1 MNENQILAVW
11 GNPSSGKTTT
21 SIKIAKDLSEREKNV
36 IVVFCDILCP
46 TTVTILPYV
55 DLENK
60 SLGRLLSAPSI
71 TQADILSQCITLEKN
86 EYLSFLG
93 YAQGENVFTY
103 AEYSKD
109 RAMDLLI
116 LLRHLADYV
125 IMDCSSNFTSDIL
138 STVALEMADK
148 VIRLKSANL
157 KAISYFD
164 SYLPLLADRRFNVEK
179 HIKVLSNVK
188 DSEPKG
194 QIKEKYNGIKYELP
208 HIEEISE
215 QFLSGELLGDLK
227 SKEKEEY
234 NSSLKDLIALVFDEK
249 VEESKKENK
258 VFSWFKG
265 GKSKWIMQTYF
276 LTLVRL

>member
-1 MNENQILAVW
+1 MNENQILAIW
-11 GNPSSGKTTT
+11 GNPSSGKTTA

-46 TTVTILPYV
+46 TAVTILPYV

-71 TQADILSQCITLEKN
+71 TQTDILSQCITLEKN

-93 YAQGENVFTY
+93 YAQGENVFSY
-103 AEYSKD
+103 AEYSRE
-109 RAMDLLI
+109 RATDLLI
-116 LLRHLADYV
+116 LLRHIADYV
-125 IMDCSSNFTSDIL
+125 IVDCSSNFTSDIL

-164 SYLPLLADRRFNVEK
+164 SYLPLLADRRFNVER
-179 HIKVLSNVK
+179 HIKVISNTK
-188 DSEPKG
+188 DNDPKE
-194 QIKEKYNGIKYELP
+194 QIKEKYHGIKYELP

-249 VEESKKENK
+249 VEDAKKEKSK

-265 GKSKWIMQTYF
+265 GKSK
-276 LTLVRL
+276 

>member
-21 SIKIAKDLSEREKNV
+21 SIKIAKELSEREKNV
-36 IVVFCDILCP
+36 IVVFCDVLCP
-46 TTVTILPYV
+46 TAMTILPHK

-60 SLGRLLSAPSI
+60 SIGRLLSTPTI
-71 TQADILSQCITLEKN
+71 TQADILSQCIILEKN
-86 EYLSFLG
+86 EYLSFLS

-103 AEYSKD
+103 AEYSKE

-125 IMDCSSNFTSDIL
+125 IVDCSSYFTSDVL

-157 KAISYFD
+157 KAVSYFD

-179 HIKVLSNVK
+179 HIKAISNVK
-188 DSEPKG
+188 DNEPKE
-194 QIKEKYNGIKYELP
+194 QIKEKYHGVKHELL
-208 HIEEISE
+208 HVEEITE
-215 QFLSGELLGDLK
+215 QFLCGELLNDLK

-234 NSSLKDLIALVFDEK
+234 NKTLKDLIALAFDEK

-258 VFSWFKG
+258 VFSWLKG
-265 GKSKWIMQTYF
+265 GKS
-276 LTLVRL
+276 R

>member
-11 GNPSSGKTTT
+11 GNPSSGKTTA
-21 SIKIAKDLSEREKNV
+21 SIKIAKELSEREKNV
-36 IVVFCDILCP
+36 IVVFCDVLCP
-46 TTVTILPYV
+46 TTVTILPHM

-71 TQADILSQCITLEKN
+71 TQADILSECIILGKN

-103 AEYSKD
+103 AEFSKE

-125 IMDCSSNFTSDIL
+125 IVDCSSNFTSDIL
-138 STVALEMADK
+138 STTALEMADK
-148 VIRLKSANL
+148 VIRLKSVNL
-157 KAISYFD
+157 KSVSYFD

-179 HIKVLSNVK
+179 HIKALSNVK
-188 DSEPKG
+188 DNEPKE
-194 QIKEKYNGIKYELP
+194 QIKEKYHGVKHELL
-208 HIEEISE
+208 HVEEITE
-215 QFLSGELLGDLK
+215 QFLCGELLNNLK

-234 NSSLKDLIALVFDEK
+234 DKSLRELIALVLDEK
-249 VEESKKENK
+249 LEEAQKEKSKA
-258 VFSWFKG
+258 FSWFKG
-265 GKSKWIMQTYF
+265 GKN
-276 LTLVRL
+276 R

>member
-1 MNENQILAVW
+1 MNENQILAIW

-21 SIKIAKDLSEREKNV
+21 SIKIAKELSEREKNV
-36 IVVFCDILCP
+36 IVVFCDVLCP
-46 TTVTILPYV
+46 TAMTILPHIG
-55 DLENK
+55 LENK

-71 TQADILSQCITLEKN
+71 AQADILSECITLEKN
-86 EYLSFLG
+86 EYLSFLS

-103 AEYSKD
+103 AEYSKE

-125 IMDCSSNFTSDIL
+125 IVDCSSNFTFDVL
-138 STVALEMADK
+138 SAVALEIADK

-157 KAISYFD
+157 KALSYFD

-188 DSEPKG
+188 NNEPKE
-194 QIKEKYNGIKYELP
+194 QIKEKYHGIKYELP

-215 QFLSGELLGDLK
+215 QFLSGELLSDLK

-234 NSSLKDLIALVFDEK
+234 NRSLNELIALVFDEK
-249 VEESKKENK
+249 LEDAKKEKNK
-258 VFSWFKG
+258 VFSWLKG
-265 GKSKWIMQTYF
+265 GKNI
-276 LTLVRL
+276 